1 MDYSIV
7 DSLRFR
13 SRRDTDTA
21 TRGQVKILSFIKP
34 RRKVERFVVFFAI
47 SNLRYC
53 LNYHCFNRHEND
65 LFCSSRNSLHFLFR
79 RHFRTVLNESRTHFL
94 EEFRR
99 DPGRQ
104 PRRWNAY
111 HLFLKLSKFRPIE
124 RLVEGRIYLFD

>member
-21 TRGQVKILSFIKP
+21 TRGQVKILSSLKP

-53 LNYHCFNRHEND
+53 LNYRLNRHEND